1 MDTLRASTY
10 NKKNNWEYVMA
21 KQQPPGLK
29 RIINATGY
37 SFAGLKAAF
46 KNEAA
51 FRQELLLIA
60 ILVPLAL
67 WLGENALE
75 KAVLIFSLLL
85 VLIVELLNS
94 AIESTNDRVSQ
105 ERHELT
111 GRAKDIA
118 SAAVA
123 LSLLNAAIVW
133 LVLLL
138 N

>member
-1 MDTLRASTY
+1 
-10 NKKNNWEYVMA
+10 MA
-21 KQQPPGLK
+21 KQQPSGFK
-29 RIINATGY
+29 RIVNATGY
-37 SFAGLKAAF
+37 SLAGLKAAF

-51 FRQELLLIA
+51 FRQELFLIT
-60 ILVPLAL
+60 ILVPVAL
-67 WLGENALE
+67 WFGENTLE

-94 AIESTNDRVSQ
+94 AIESTNDRVSH

-123 LSLLNAAIVW
+123 LSLLNAAVVW
-133 LVLLL
+133 LLLLL